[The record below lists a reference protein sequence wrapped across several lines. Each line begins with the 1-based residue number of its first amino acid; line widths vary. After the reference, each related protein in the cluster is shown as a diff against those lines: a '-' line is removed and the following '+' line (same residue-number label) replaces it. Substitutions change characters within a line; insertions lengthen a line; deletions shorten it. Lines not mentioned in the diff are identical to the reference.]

1 MTRSSRLPTPG
12 TGPTGGRSP
21 SFTNLKTGIRRES
34 TAPNQTGLQRER
46 SFIEKNFVET
56 LKQPQVQVNLETNYC
71 LRKTKNMFKGPLK
84 LSKERTEFEGK
95 L

>member
-71 LRKTKNMFKGPLK
+71 EKNEKHV
-84 LSKERTEFEGK
+84 
-95 L
+95 